1 MSVNR
6 EQIAVTGLGMV
17 TPAGTCVDAT
27 WRRVCEGGSTAA
39 ATHLALAGMP
49 VDFCA
54 SVGEL
59 DANVVG
65 RRNIYRLDRFVHL
78 ALVAAHEALADSG
91 LSVADWDGPR
101 VGVVIGCGMGGVAS
115 WEKQHARLLAQGPQR
130 VSPLLIPMMT
140 PNSAAGE
147 IALALGARGPSLAV
161 STACASGATAITVA
175 RDLLASG
182 QCDIVVTGGTEAAN
196 TPLTV
201 TAFANLE
208 ALSRR
213 CEDPT
218 AASRPFDADRDGF
231 VMAEGAA
238 VLVLERAE
246 HAAARGR
253 RPRALLTGCGS
264 ASEAHHPTTPHPEGV
279 GALQAMAAA
288 LNDADLTAGDID
300 HVNAHGTST
309 VLNDQVEARVI
320 SKMLPHGPRVTST
333 KGVLG
338 HLLGAAGAVEAA
350 LTVLAIQQSTVPPT
364 ANLRTPAPGIDLNL
378 VTKTVSRR
386 PVRAALSNSFGFGGH
401 NVVLAFTHP

>member
-1 MSVNR
+1 MSVR
-6 EQIAVTGLGMV
+6 QQIAVTGLGMV
-17 TPAGTCVDAT
+17 TPAGSSVDAT
-27 WRRVCEGGSTAA
+27 WRRVCEGASTAA
-39 ATHLALAGMP
+39 ATHPGLAGMP

-54 SVGEL
+54 SVGEF
-59 DANVVG
+59 DSSVVG
-65 RRNIYRLDRFVHL
+65 RRNLYRLDRFVQFVL
-78 ALVAAHEALADSG
+78 AAAHEALADAG
-91 LSVADWDGPR
+91 LFAADWDGPR

-115 WEKQHARLLAQGPQR
+115 WEKQHARLIGQGPES
-130 VSPLLIPMMT
+130 VSPLMIPMMT

-147 IALALGARGPSLAV
+147 IALALGARGPGLVV
-161 STACASGATAITVA
+161 STACASGGTAIVVA

-182 QCDIVVTGGTEAAN
+182 QCDIVITGGTEAAN

-201 TAFANLE
+201 TAFANLGT
-208 ALSRR
+208 LSQR

-238 VLVLERAE
+238 ALVLERAE

-253 RPRALLTGCGS
+253 RPRALLAGCGS
-264 ASEAHHPTTPHPEGV
+264 ASEAHHPTAPHPEGV
-279 GALQAMAAA
+279 GASQALRAA
-288 LNDADLTAGDID
+288 LRDAHLTAADID

-309 VLNDQVEARVI
+309 VLNDEVEARVI
-320 SKMLPHGPRVTST
+320 REALPHGPLVTST

-338 HLLGAAGAVEAA
+338 HLLGASGAVEAA

-364 ANLRTPAPGIDLNL
+364 ANLQDPGPGIDLNL
-378 VTKTVSRR
+378 VTKTPSRQ

-401 NVVLAFTHP
+401 NVVLAFTTA

>member
-1 MSVNR
+1 MPVK

-17 TPAGTCVDAT
+17 TPAGSCVDAT

-39 ATHLALAGMP
+39 ASHPALAGLP

-54 SVGEL
+54 SVGEF
-59 DANVVG
+59 DSSVVG
-65 RRNIYRLDRFVHL
+65 RRNLYRLDRFVQL
-78 ALVAAHEALADSG
+78 VLVAAHEAVADAG
-91 LSVADWDGPR
+91 LFAADWDSPR
-101 VGVVIGCGMGGVAS
+101 VGVVIGCGMGGVAT
-115 WEKQHARLLAQGPQR
+115 WEKQHGRLLGHGPEG

-147 IALALGARGPSLAV
+147 IALALGARGPGMV
-161 STACASGATAITVA
+161 VCTACASGATAIATA

-182 QCDIVVTGGTEAAN
+182 QCDIVIAGGTEAVN

-201 TAFANLE
+201 TAFANLGT
-208 ALSRR
+208 LSQR

-218 AASRPFDADRDGF
+218 AASRPFDAERDGF

-246 HAAARGR
+246 HARARGH
-253 RPRALLTGCGS
+253 RPRALLAGCGS
-264 ASEAHHPTTPHPEGV
+264 ASEAHHPTAPHPEGL
-279 GALQAMAAA
+279 GASQALRAA
-288 LNDADLTAGDID
+288 LRDADLAAGDID

-320 SKMLPHGPRVTST
+320 SQALSHGPLVTST

-338 HLLGAAGAVEAA
+338 HLLGAAGTVEAA
-350 LTVLAIQQSTVPPT
+350 LTVLAIQQGTVPPT
-364 ANLRTPAPGIDLNL
+364 ANLQDTAPGIDLNL
-378 VTKTVSRR
+378 VTKTASRQ

-401 NVVLAFTHP
+401 NVVLAFCAA